1 MDNQET
7 IKEELSE
14 SFVERALKIPIEAI
28 GLPARALNL
37 SLQAGAKNSL
47 DAISIV
53 LSGFYGIRGVGVKT
67 VSESQAAVFY
77 FINKVEKATENDVQL
92 MIDPRDEYLSS
103 AKGNLVEA
111 FPAVVELY
119 LSKIKGKSLKR
130 DRDIIYK
137 RCGSHPNYITQ
148 EL

>member
-1 MDNQET
+1 MDNEKI

-14 SFVERALKIPIEAI
+14 IFVERAQKIPIDAI

-37 SLQAGAKNSL
+37 SFQAGAKNSL

-53 LSGFYGIRGVGVKT
+53 LSGFSGIRGVGVKT
-67 VSESQAAVFY
+67 VSESQEAVFN
-77 FINKVEKATENDVQL
+77 FINKVEKATENDIQL

-111 FPAVVELY
+111 FPAVMELY
-119 LSKIKGKSLKR
+119 LSKTKGRSLKR
-130 DRDIIYK
+130 DRDILYK
-137 RCGSHPNYITQ
+137 RFG
-148 EL
+148 